1 MSAKLEESFA
11 LPQLL
16 NRTYWPYVGTAAVTI
31 VDAANRPVAGANATV
46 HYQGGAS
53 ASGGTLVTRR
63 VSDRQGRLE
72 FGGWAGRAAAV
83 PHMVTVSASGFAQA
97 KQPLQLK
104 GMERVHAT
112 VKLAPKMPPGA

>member
-1 MSAKLEESFA
+1 MQYVLLLSAVYSLSMLKREFKESPKGKF
-11 LPQLL
+11 
-16 NRTYWPYVGTAAVTI
+16 
-31 VDAANRPVAGANATV
+31 
-46 HYQGGAS
+46 
-53 ASGGTLVTRR
+53 
-63 VSDRQGRLE
+63 E
-72 FGGWAGRAAAV
+72 FGGWAGRAEAV